1 MSAASLF
8 LTRRH
13 CHGKISETE
22 DAMKVQNVLWD
33 FNGTILDDVQIGID
47 AVNVLLRRRNKP
59 VLSSLD
65 EVYLFSSKIR

>member
-1 MSAASLF
+1 
-8 LTRRH
+8 
-13 CHGKISETE
+13 
-22 DAMKVQNVLWD
+22 MKVQNVLWD

-65 EVYLFSSKIR
+65 EVYLFSSKTR